1 MLRIWKG
8 RTRNSNFFRWAREG
22 VGLGPAPFL
31 DIDFAQEFSRE
42 PAPMRITD
50 APFLAASI
58 VIAIT
63 VIAILYLYDPILLQ
77 AWTHRIIFAR

>member
-8 RTRNSNFFRWAREG
+8 RTRNSNFSMGAGGGR
-22 VGLGPAPFL
+22 LGPAPFL
-31 DIDFAQEFSRE
+31 DIDFAQEFSRG

-58 VIAIT
+58 VIGIT
-63 VIAILYLYDPILLQ
+63 VIAILYLYDPMLLQ